1 LGRKKGLNWQY
12 GICYLCGIEASVT
25 PEKKLTKDH
34 IPPECFAPEP
44 LASFTAT
51 STSRFHYAWACRACN
66 KYYSDFENAFKNL
79 MLLGGEPDIQATED
93 AWNKVVSEND
103 TSILKYGKLSKP
115 VRGLRK
121 NVIFVQP
128 RTPAG
133 VYLLPAEAL
142 QIARNAEEL
151 KVAIKI
157 HTTEIVPQ
165 TYEMGIVF
173 NEHIRYFGQLAPTYS
188 RTDTD
193 FFQYLGYTASD
204 NFKVGVWY
212 MRFYKGHTAMVWFRP
227 KKQEGKRYEV

>member
-1 LGRKKGLNWQY
+1 
-12 GICYLCGIEASVT
+12 
-25 PEKKLTKDH
+25 
-34 IPPECFAPEP
+34 
-44 LASFTAT
+44 
-51 STSRFHYAWACRACN
+51 
-66 KYYSDFENAFKNL
+66 
-79 MLLGGEPDIQATED
+79 M
-93 AWNKVVSEND
+93 SEND

-157 HTTEIVPQ
+157 ARGLHVIHTTEIVPQ
-165 TYEMGIVF
+165 TYEMGVVF
-173 NEHIRYFGQLAPTYS
+173 NMSIGYFDQLAPTYS

>member
-1 LGRKKGLNWQY
+1 
-12 GICYLCGIEASVT
+12 
-25 PEKKLTKDH
+25 
-34 IPPECFAPEP
+34 
-44 LASFTAT
+44 
-51 STSRFHYAWACRACN
+51 
-66 KYYSDFENAFKNL
+66 

-157 HTTEIVPQ
+157 ARGLHVIHTTEIVPQ

-193 FFQYLGYTASD
+193 FFQYLGYTPSD
-204 NFKVGVWY
+204 DANNSKIGVWY
-212 MRFYKGHTAMVWFRP
+212 MRFYKGHTAMVWFKP
-227 KKQEGKRYEV
+227 KKQEVETI